1 MGKIRSVLFLTYH
14 FPPEIGGIQTRISKY
29 LDILSA
35 KGLKPTVFVIS
46 NRKANGSE
54 QYNQVEVKYFSGG
67 SRFFLP
73 IIAEAINTIYRRH
86 VDVVHV
92 FTGCSTLLG
101 CSFICLGRLFRRR
114 TVISFFGSEDFASRA
129 LFSHT
134 VRTISLTLADG
145 IATNSAYTMN
155 RLPIKF
161 LHKSQIISG
170 GSDRVRSTGLSERR
184 RTILYVGR
192 LVKRKGV
199 DDLIEAFKII
209 KKRVPDVF
217 LEIVGDGPEKRELMN
232 QADSKNLGSYVLFRG
247 ILTGEE
253 LDQAYER
260 SLIVVLPSKRVEDDF
275 ADEGLGLSL
284 IEGSMHGK
292 PLVGTRSGGIPEII
306 IDGYNGFLVPEADP
320 ASLADAIMK
329 VLEDEQFTTNLGRN
343 SLTRAMQAFTWEAS
357 AEKLIAIYQRDK
369 KS

>member
-29 LDILSA
+29 VEIFSA

-46 NRKANGSE
+46 NREVRSSE
-54 QYNQVEVKYFSGG
+54 HYSKVDVKYFSGD
-67 SRFFLP
+67 SKFFLP
-73 IIAEAINTIYRRH
+73 IIAEAINTLCKKH

-101 CSFICLGRLFRRR
+101 CSFVCLGRLFRRR

-129 LFSHT
+129 LFSRAM
-134 VRTISLTLADG
+134 RTISLTLADG

-155 RLPIKF
+155 HLPSKF
-161 LHKSQIISG
+161 LQKNQIISG
-170 GSDRVRSTGLSERR
+170 GSDRARSTGLSKKR

-209 KKRVPDVF
+209 KERIPDVV
-217 LEIVGDGPEKRELMN
+217 LEIVGDGPERRQLMN
-232 QADSKNLGSYVLFRG
+232 LADSENLGSYILFRG
-247 ILTGEE
+247 ILTGED

-260 SLIVVLPSKRVEDDF
+260 SLIVVLPSKKVEDDF

-306 IDGYNGFLVPEADP
+306 VDGYNGLLVPEADP
-320 ASLADAIMK
+320 ASLAEAIMK
-329 VLEDEQFTTNLGRN
+329 LLEDEQFATDLGRN
-343 SLTRAMQAFTWEAS
+343 SLIRAMQAFTWEAS